1 MSTCDK
7 VVASHELGP
16 LPQSLTANYFI
27 WASLPSIRE
36 DTLERTRVRL
46 ESSRASTRKSYAVP
60 DIPWGL
66 ATKGGGLGLKQLG
79 RTAGPEVTSNV
90 LQPSAAP

>member
-1 MSTCDK
+1 VSTCDK

-60 DIPWGL
+60 DIPKQEWRSEG
-66 ATKGGGLGLKQLG
+66 KG
-79 RTAGPEVTSNV
+79 AEGPHN
-90 LQPSAAP
+90 PM